1 MPNTRESRASTM
13 TQPVRRL
20 QDLSAG
26 MTAMASPAYRLVN
39 FTSIA
44 THSWMATYE
53 LWSELFE
60 NQKRFTARL
69 VDAMGISMPAR
80 TRSPQPPAEPEFP
93 IKRYD
98 TLTVQEIASRLDR
111 IRDAR
116 SVRTVMTYEARNKAR
131 KGVIAAGE
139 ARLLHLDS

>member
-1 MPNTRESRASTM
+1 
-13 TQPVRRL
+13 L
-20 QDLSAG
+20 QNLSAG
-26 MTAMASPAYRLVN
+26 MTAMTSPADRLAN

-44 THSWMATYE
+44 THSWTATYE

-69 VDAMGISMPAR
+69 LDALTSTKSESRP
-80 TRSPQPPAEPEFP
+80 PQPAAEPEFP

-98 TLTVQEIASRLDR
+98 TLTVQEIASRFDR

>member
-1 MPNTRESRASTM
+1 MS
-13 TQPVRRL
+13 
-20 QDLSAG
+20 
-26 MTAMASPAYRLVN
+26 AMASPADRLAN

-69 VDAMGISMPAR
+69 LDALTSTKSESPP
-80 TRSPQPPAEPEFP
+80 PQPSPSLDVSAAEAPVGRRAAEQVTAAEPEFP